1 MAVVGSEQATRQAA
15 FLAEAVVTGETSER
29 ASGIQTVVSRG
40 NIVACPVECV
50 CGVESVKCVPKWSR
64 AGWAFSRRGEHDS
77 SHDSTSNYS
86 CGSLIAGAA
95 RID

>member
-40 NIVACPVECV
+40 NIVVCLVEYV
-50 CGVESVKCVPKWSR
+50 CGV
-64 AGWAFSRRGEHDS
+64 
-77 SHDSTSNYS
+77 
-86 CGSLIAGAA
+86 
-95 RID
+95 